1 MMSTNANENLHEF
14 DIDELI
20 DDEMDEEVEAPAQI
34 DPDEFFSNH
43 AFRIIYQTNN
53 FLIPQLKDL
62 IKDGSV
68 LNIRPEYQRRL
79 RWTNPQKSK
88 LIESLLLN
96 IPVPPVFFFEAEEAR
111 YEVMD
116 GQQRLNAIKEF
127 LEGDFALSTLTV
139 LKPLNGLRYN
149 RLPPRVKRALDR
161 SSLSAII
168 LLAESEKDK
177 VNAGDGREIDIRRFI
192 FDRLNTGGRKLNAQ
206 ELRNAIYP
214 GSFNRAIVEMARDNV
229 FTKTFGIPPY
239 TEAEP
244 NDYYENPRRQ
254 KNSLYATMGD
264 CALVLRFFALRDE
277 ANIRGSMKS
286 MLDRAMENRVA
297 LTDEQATEAAEAF
310 RDRFQCAVNVFGPE
324 PFLLPPDEK
333 GRRRMSAG
341 LYDSAMI
348 AIDRNWEHNER
359 FVERSN
365 DIKAELEEKL
375 SDDDT
380 LNDLTGKTS
389 TAQAVKRRI
398 ELMDSI
404 LKAGAGLN

>member
-1 MMSTNANENLHEF
+1 MTTNPENNELDIEF
-14 DIDELI
+14 EGFDE
-20 DDEMDEEVEAPAQI
+20 DEDQDNDPAPQHV
-34 DPDEFFSNH
+34 DPDQFFSNQ
-43 AFRIIYQTNN
+43 AFRVIYQTNN
-53 FLIPQLKDL
+53 FLIPQLKEL
-62 IKDGSV
+62 IEDGSV

-139 LKPLNGLRYN
+139 LRPLNGLRYN
-149 RLPPRVKRALDR
+149 RLTPRVKRALDR
-161 SSLSAII
+161 SNLSAII
-168 LLAESEKDK
+168 LLAESDREN

-192 FDRLNTGGRKLNAQ
+192 FDRLNTGGKKLNAQ

-214 GSFNRAIVEMARDNV
+214 GPFNRAIVEMARGNE
-229 FTKTFGIPPY
+229 FTSVFGIPPY

-264 CALVLRFFALRDE
+264 CALVLRFFALVNE

-286 MLDRAMENRVA
+286 MLDRAMESRVTMTEEEA
-297 LTDEQATEAAEAF
+297 TDASETFKQRFHVAAT
-310 RDRFQCAVNVFGPE
+310 VFGPE
-324 PFLLPPDEK
+324 PFLLPPDDK
-333 GRRRMSAG
+333 GRRRMSVG
-341 LYDSAMI
+341 LYDSAMV
-348 AIDRNWEHNER
+348 AIDRNWDQHENLLN
-359 FVERSN
+359 SS
-365 DIKAELEEKL
+365 DAIKGELAKALIDEDSL
-375 SDDDT
+375 S
-380 LNDLTGKTS
+380 DLTGKTS
-389 TAQAVKRRI
+389 TAQAVKDRI
-398 ELMDSI
+398 DLMERI
-404 LKAGAGLN
+404 LKSGAGLN

>member
-1 MMSTNANENLHEF
+1 MATDPQQDILEVDIEDLLNEEQ
-14 DIDELI
+14 E
-20 DDEMDEEVEAPAQI
+20 DDAPVGADI

-79 RWTNPQKSK
+79 RWTNSQKSK

-127 LEGDFALSTLTV
+127 LDGDFALSTLTV

-168 LLAESEKDK
+168 LLAESEKEK
-177 VNAGDGREIDIRRFI
+177 ANAGDGPDIDIRRFI

-214 GSFNRAIVEMARDNV
+214 GAFNRAVVHMARGNE
-229 FTKTFGIPPY
+229 FTRVFGIPPY

-264 CALVLRFFALRDE
+264 CALVLRFFALRND
-277 ANIRGSMKS
+277 ASIRGSMKS
-286 MLDRAMENRVA
+286 MLDRAMEERVKMS
-297 LTDEQATEAAEAF
+297 EEEAAEATTIF
-310 RDRFQCAVNVFGPE
+310 HDRFAVASAVFGPE

-341 LYDSAMI
+341 LYDSAMV
-348 AIDRNWEHNER
+348 AIDRNWDDREQFLEH
-359 FVERSN
+359 SA
-365 DIKAELEEKL
+365 DIKALLEKKL
-375 SDDDT
+375 ADDDT
-380 LNDLTGKTS
+380 RDDLTGKTS
-389 TAQAVKRRI
+389 TAEGVRRRI
-398 ELMDSI
+398 ELMEGI
-404 LKAGAGLN
+404 LRDGAGLS

>member
-1 MMSTNANENLHEF
+1 MATNSENNEQDIEF
-14 DIDELI
+14 EDFDE
-20 DDEMDEEVEAPAQI
+20 DEDQDNAAALENV
-34 DPDEFFSNH
+34 DPDEFFSNQ
-43 AFRIIYQTNN
+43 AFRVIYQTNS
-53 FLIPQLKDL
+53 FLIPQLKEL
-62 IKDGSV
+62 IEDGSV

-139 LKPLNGLRYN
+139 LRPLNGLRYN
-149 RLPPRVKRALDR
+149 RLPPRVKRAFDR

-168 LLAESEKDK
+168 LLTESDREK

-214 GSFNRAIVEMARDNV
+214 GTFNRAIVEMARGNE
-229 FTKTFGIPPY
+229 FTSVFGIPPY

-264 CALVLRFFALRDE
+264 CALVLRFFALDDA

-286 MLDRAMENRVA
+286 MLDRAMESRVD
-297 LTDEQATEAAEAF
+297 LSEEE
-310 RDRFQCAVNVFGPE
+310 AVNASETFRQRFHVAVTVFGPE
-324 PFLLPPDEK
+324 PFLLPADEK

-341 LYDSAMI
+341 LYDSAMV
-348 AIDRNWEHNER
+348 AIDRNWAQHEKLLESS
-359 FVERSN
+359 EA
-365 DIKAELEEKL
+365 IKAELQTALQDENSL
-375 SDDDT
+375 S
-380 LNDLTGKTS
+380 DLTGKTS
-389 TAQAVKRRI
+389 TAQAVKDRI
-398 ELMDSI
+398 DLMERI
-404 LKAGAGLN
+404 LKTGADLN